1 MQIQVTYFG
10 YHSQNGILAE
20 TLFRVYLNWQKF
32 LNIKKNK
39 MTVKIIPGI
48 KLGEKPEEKQ
58 HIDFLVSLN
67 ECDLE
72 LTNSSI
78 KFMRNKEVVFESK
91 LTEYESDFLTITHV
105 GNMNNGDKFRVV
117 QASEMTREFSKV
129 QEFTIGS
136 YNPIGYAVDFEII
149 K

>member
-1 MQIQVTYFG
+1 
-10 YHSQNGILAE
+10 
-20 TLFRVYLNWQKF
+20 
-32 LNIKKNK
+32 
-39 MTVKIIPGI
+39 MTVKIIQGI

-78 KFMRNKEVVFESK
+78 KFMRKKEVVFESK